1 MFDLDLAVLQWRRDF
16 ARARVFT
23 GTDLDELEDHLRAAY
38 DVELDLNPALAPARA
53 FTYAVENL
61 GTRGDLS
68 GEFAKVSGKGR
79 RRLLNA
85 GRLLYIGSFFLPVVR
100 YGATLRHMEL
110 NEGVLPGV
118 QAFLVALLG
127 GGNGAVGVLSALTNL
142 LMAMAF
148 VRQARAGRKRALTLS
163 LALLGAGVLNLSWL
177 VATGLV
183 SDLYAGYYA
192 WLASFGVTGAALLLH
207 ARELPAVTRMEAVA
221 HDG

>member
-1 MFDLDLAVLQWRRDF
+1 MFDLDHAVLQWRRDF
-16 ARARVFT
+16 ARERVFT

-38 DVELDLNPALAPARA
+38 DVELELNPSLPPARA

-68 GEFAKVSGKGR
+68 CEFAKVSGKGW

-85 GRLLYIGSFFLPVVR
+85 GRLLYVGAFFLPVEK
-100 YGATLRHMEL
+100 YGVTLAHTSL
-110 NEGVLPGV
+110 DQGVLPGI

-127 GGNGAVGVLSALTNL
+127 GNVVGVLSALTNL

-148 VRQARAGRKRALTLS
+148 LRQTRTGRKRAMKLS

-177 VATGLV
+177 VTPGLV

-207 ARELPAVTRMEAVA
+207 ARELPVEGQRKAAVL
-221 HDG
+221 DG